1 MLQST
6 KTFLIMQ
13 DRLFFRGTVSLQDA
27 SVISPALMDQVWME
41 ILYSQKM
48 LSLAQLSSLKI
59 AKQFSVMYEINM
71 FENLSRMQKR
81 LEEMDMKN
89 KQPKRVWR

>member
-13 DRLFFRGTVSLQDA
+13 DRLFFRGIVSLQDA